1 MTMSCHS
8 WSKSNF
14 HSCQSPVVVQQYIYV
29 VSLEYFPRNLTKH
42 IFFHLLFFQKS
53 TSVVADG
60 LEEKL
65 KKLEQTRDYLTASAG
80 ADNVDISNRSAVNI
94 G

>member
-1 MTMSCHS
+1 MLDEIIEEKNVLKFAIFLGYENS
-8 WSKSNF
+8 
-14 HSCQSPVVVQQYIYV
+14 
-29 VSLEYFPRNLTKH
+29 
-42 IFFHLLFFQKS
+42 FFHFHQKNLIETHFFHFLILFFQKS

-65 KKLEQTRDYLTASAG
+65 KKLEQTRDYLTTSAG
-80 ADNVDISNRSAVNI
+80 TDNVDISNRSAVNI